1 MVKDLFIGIAF
12 FAHHGG
18 SDLAEAHTVAP
29 AGPPEDDLPR
39 DALLH
44 LLVGDHEGLTVE
56 MGGGEPLADFQFL
69 AHDDAFLGAGNPQ
82 PGDAA

>member
-29 AGPPEDDLPR
+29 AGPR
-39 DALLH
+39 R
-44 LLVGDHEGLTVE
+44 
-56 MGGGEPLADFQFL
+56 MIF
-69 AHDDAFLGAGNPQ
+69 
-82 PGDAA
+82 PGMPSFTSS